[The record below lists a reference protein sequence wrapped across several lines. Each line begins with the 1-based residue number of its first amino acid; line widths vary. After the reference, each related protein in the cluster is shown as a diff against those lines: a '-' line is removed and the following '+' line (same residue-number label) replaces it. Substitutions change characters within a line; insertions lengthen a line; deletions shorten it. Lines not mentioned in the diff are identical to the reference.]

1 MREVRIRPRAQ
12 LDLESIYIYGAF
24 EMGQPKAARETIDA
38 FYDAFDRIALLPEIG
53 MLFAD
58 EDLEREYRR
67 VLVKNHWVYYA
78 FNDDTVTIWRIF
90 HTRQDIA
97 NYTFVDLGQ

>member
-1 MREVRIRPRAQ
+1 MREVKIRPRAQ

-24 EMGQPKAARETIDA
+24 EMGLPKAARETIDA
-38 FYDAFDRIALLPEIG
+38 FYDTFERIAVLPEMG

-58 EDLEREYRR
+58 EDLEHEFRR
-67 VLVKNHWVYYA
+67 VLVKSHWVYYT
-78 FNDDTVTIWRIF
+78 FDSESVVVWRIF

-97 NYTFVDLGQ
+97 NYTFIDLNQ